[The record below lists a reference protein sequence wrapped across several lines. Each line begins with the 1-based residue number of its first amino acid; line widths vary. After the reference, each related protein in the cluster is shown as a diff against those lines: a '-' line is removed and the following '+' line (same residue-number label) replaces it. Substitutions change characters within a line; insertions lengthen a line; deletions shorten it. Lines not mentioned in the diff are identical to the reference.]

1 MRTAPSRYGHQEP
14 SLPSRWTADPIIVR
28 EATERGIVVV
38 RPPNSSRRCPRD
50 LIETSEIA
58 TVAYAPSAVRAI

>member
-1 MRTAPSRYGHQEP
+1 MRTARSRYGRQELPLP
-14 SLPSRWTADPIIVR
+14 SLPNRWTAYPIIVR

-38 RPPNSSRRCPRD
+38 RSPNPSRRCPRD

-58 TVAYAPSAVRAI
+58 TVA